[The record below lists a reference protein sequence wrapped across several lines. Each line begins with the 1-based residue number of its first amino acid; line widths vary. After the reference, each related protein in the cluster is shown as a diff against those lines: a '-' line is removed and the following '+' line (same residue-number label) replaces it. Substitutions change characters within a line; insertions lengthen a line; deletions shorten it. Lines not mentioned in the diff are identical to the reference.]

1 MEYFMS
7 LSRPLFAVTIVALA
21 GCGELTPSQPIVSD
35 YNGDSVR
42 IQQMNILGE
51 GFRSEVTD
59 AEATRI
65 CQRGGRQTAEY
76 ASYRALPD
84 GNVEHL
90 YLCI

>member
-1 MEYFMS
+1 MTPSRS
-7 LSRPLFAVTIVALA
+7 LLAMTLLALA
-21 GCGELTPSQPIVSD
+21 GCGELTPSEPIVSD

-51 GFRSEVTD
+51 GFRSDVTD

>member
-1 MEYFMS
+1 MS
-7 LSRPLFAVTIVALA
+7 LCRSVLALSLLALA
-21 GCGELTPSQPIVSD
+21 GCGDLPPSEPIVSE

-42 IQQMNILGE
+42 IQQLNIFGE
-51 GFRSEVTD
+51 GFRSDVTD

-76 ASYRALPD
+76 ASFRALPD

>member
-1 MEYFMS
+1 MS
-7 LSRPLFAVTIVALA
+7 LRRPFLAVTLLALA
-21 GCGELTPSQPIVSD
+21 GCGELTPSEPIVSD

-42 IQQMNILGE
+42 IQQMNFIGE
-51 GFRSEVTD
+51 GFRSDVTD

-65 CQRGGRQTAEY
+65 CQRGGRRTAEY